1 VFTVAIVAI
10 VLAYT
15 WLVAPTAPRSM
26 AYVAGAL
33 VVALAVGRAVKTG
46 EWGLRASALLP
57 AFWRAAAFTAV
68 GALVLYLAG
77 TRLGTWHG
85 RGVSA
90 AELAILFL
98 WALGQQFVLL
108 TVILREA
115 TVRLTD
121 SAEATSGRKADTADK
136 SSCIPCV
143 AAALVFASLH
153 LPNPFLSAVTFVGAF
168 AWCRIYSRYP
178 NILPLALSHAVLT
191 AVILY
196 AFDDRITG
204 RLRVGAGYLALR

>member
-15 WLVAPTAPRSM
+15 WLVAPITPRST
-26 AYVAGAL
+26 AYVAGTL
-33 VVALAVGRAVKTG
+33 VVALGIWRAVKTG
-46 EWGLRASALLP
+46 EWGLRASAFLP
-57 AFWRAAAFTAV
+57 ALWRAAAFTAA

-77 TRLGTWHG
+77 TRLGTWHD

-90 AELAILFL
+90 AELAVLFL
-98 WALGQQFVLL
+98 WGLGQQFVLQ
-108 TVILREA
+108 TVILHDA
-115 TVRLTD
+115 TVLLTGKR
-121 SAEATSGRKADTADK
+121 SYVPG
-136 SSCIPCV
+136 V

-153 LPNPFLSAVTFVGAF
+153 LPNPFLSAVTFAGAL
-168 AWCRIYSRYP
+168 AWCWIYSRYP

-191 AVILY
+191 AAILY

-204 RLRVGAGYLALR
+204 RLRIGAGYLALR